1 MLADRFGAKR
11 TLVVGLSLQAVV
23 VYFYLFA
30 RDVSTF
36 YGLALVFGVAYGG
49 VMPLYA
55 LLTRE
60 YFGEKVMGM
69 AYGGVFLISTLGMGL
84 GSFAGGW
91 VFDLFGSYAWLF
103 ISSTVMGA
111 AAGLL
116 ATTFRVPRPAPT
128 LAPAG

>member
-1 MLADRFGAKR
+1 
-11 TLVVGLSLQAVV
+11 
-23 VYFYLFA
+23 
-30 RDVSTF
+30 
-36 YGLALVFGVAYGG
+36 
-49 VMPLYA
+49 
-55 LLTRE
+55 
-60 YFGEKVMGM
+60 
-69 AYGGVFLISTLGMGL
+69 MGL